1 MTVTVDNSSDH
12 GVALTDSTANAAIH
26 GPHDRSSNHGV
37 STTDA
42 ETAAVLNTATAL
54 E

>member
-1 MTVTVDNSSDH
+1 MTVTVDNSANH
-12 GVALTDSTANAAIH
+12 GVSTTDATTAATVH

-37 STTDA
+37 SSTDS